1 MKKFKIN
8 ATLSVGFK
16 AIIESKDRDHA
27 FEIAR
32 GGIGDM
38 NIDCIKVDNGH
49 DWTVERIDEVS
60 ESVIAHEP
68 EPM

>member
-32 GGIGDM
+32 SGIGDM
-38 NIDCIKVDNGH
+38 NIDWIKNGH
-49 DWTVERIDEVS
+49 DWTVERIDEVN
-60 ESVIAHEP
+60 ESVMAHEP
-68 EPM
+68 DPV